1 VREGWHVDGRAGFVY
16 TVDWDGKP
24 IVRARMHWVIAEA
37 VAAAAALREA
47 TGDRSYDDWYRTW
60 WAYADTHFLDRTRGS
75 WHHELDADNRP
86 SATVWSG
93 KPDAY
98 HAVQATLLPRLP
110 AAPSVAEALRRGLLG

>member
-1 VREGWHVDGRAGFVY
+1 VY

-24 IVRARMHWVIAEA
+24 VVRARMHWVLAEA

-47 TGDRSYDDWYRTW
+47 TGERNYDDWGRTW
-60 WAYADTHFLDRTRGS
+60 WTHAETFFLDRTRGS

-86 SATVWSG
+86 SATVWRG

-110 AAPSVAEALRRGLLG
+110 VAPSAAEALRRGHLG